1 MSFTKK
7 LEHLQPTLNRYVS
20 SRILNKE
27 DANDIVQN
35 TNHIAIKKECEYNSN
50 KNFDGWIITIAKF
63 QIKAYLTK
71 IKRANKKG
79 ITVPLN
85 EEIMGSTWLTDVPFS
100 DLIQEERIDLII
112 KINSCLGRKEAIVF
126 DLLTKGLTVKEIS
139 DKLDH
144 SYGSVSSLKVRVIKK
159 IKKLIKERQE
169 ENKFDFK

>member
-35 TNHIAIKKECEYNSN
+35 TNHIAIRKESEYDSD
-50 KNFDGWIITIAKF
+50 KNFNGWIITIAKF

-79 ITVPLN
+79 ITVPLD

-100 DLIQEERIDLII
+100 DLIQEERMNLII
-112 KINSCLGRKEAIVF
+112 EINSCLGKKESIVF
-126 DLLTKGLTVKEIS
+126 DLLTKGLNTKEIS
-139 DKLDH
+139 DKLEYP
-144 SYGSVSSLKVRVIKK
+144 YGSVSSLKVRVIKK
-159 IKKLIKERQE
+159 IKKLIKERRE